1 MFTNIESNTADDLWL
16 KAVDLFR
23 DGKSAKQSS
32 RAGITDEVLHAA
44 LCLHDPRQR
53 WVVSRSPG
61 LNPAFAMAEV
71 IWMLRG
77 RNDSAFLTYFNT
89 ALPKFAGTGTTFHG
103 AYGFRLRRQTGVDQ
117 LARAYQALRSNSE
130 SRQVVMQIWDSS
142 TDLPSENGDAV
153 AADIPCNVCAMLK
166 VRSGKLDWMQIMR
179 SNDLFRG
186 LPYNLVQ
193 FTSLHE
199 IMAGWLGVELGSY
212 HHVSDSLHIYE
223 DTKADV
229 LAASTIDVPKN
240 VDSLAATFDETDSI
254 VQSMESL
261 IMRII
266 DEHIT
271 SSQLIDELGAMQVPA
286 AWMNMASVLAAE
298 GIRKRRDKWAVDQA
312 MANCLNPVFTHMYAR
327 WMARVSPTSL

>member
-1 MFTNIESNTADDLWL
+1 MFTNIESNTADELWL
-16 KAVDLFR
+16 TAVDLFR

-32 RAGITDEVLHAA
+32 RSGITDEVLHAA

-103 AYGFRLRRQTGVDQ
+103 AYGFRLRHQTGLDQ
-117 LARAYQALRSNSE
+117 LARAFQALRSNPE
-130 SRQVVMQIWDSS
+130 SRQVVLQIWDSS
-142 TDLPSENGDAV
+142 TDFPSENGDAL

-193 FTSLHE
+193 FSSLHE

-223 DTKADV
+223 DTKEDV
-229 LAASTIDVPKN
+229 FAASAVEVPKN
-240 VDSLAATFDETDSI
+240 VDSLAANFDETESI
-254 VQSMESL
+254 VRSIESL
-261 IMRII
+261 IVRII
-266 DEHIT
+266 DKHVT
-271 SSQLIDELGAMQVPA
+271 SPQLIEELGAMQIPA
-286 AWMNMASVLAAE
+286 AWMNIASVLTAE
-298 GIRKRRDKWAVDQA
+298 GVRKRRDGRAIIQA
-312 MANCLNPVFTHMYAR
+312 MGNCINPVFSQMYDR
-327 WMARVSPTSL
+327 WLARVNSA

>member
-1 MFTNIESNTADDLWL
+1 MFTNIESNTANELWL

-32 RAGITDEVLHAA
+32 RAGTTDEVLHAA
-44 LCLHDPRQR
+44 LCLHDSRQR

-89 ALPKFAGTGTTFHG
+89 ALPKFAGTGPTFHG
-103 AYGFRLRRQTGVDQ
+103 AYGFRLRHQTGVDQ
-117 LARAYQALRSNSE
+117 LARAFLALRANQE
-130 SRQVVMQIWDSS
+130 SRQVVLQIWDSS
-142 TDLPSENGDAV
+142 TDFPSENGDAL

-223 DTKADV
+223 DTKQDV
-229 LAASTIDVPKN
+229 LAASATEVPIN
-240 VDSLAATFDETDSI
+240 ADSLAATFEDTEAI
-254 VQSMESL
+254 ARCIERL
-261 IMRII
+261 ILRII
-266 DEHIT
+266 DKHV
-271 SSQLIDELGAMQVPA
+271 SSHELIDELQAMRIPVG
-286 AWMNMASVLAAE
+286 WMNIASVLTAE
-298 GIRKRRDKWAVDQA
+298 GARKRRDKQA
-312 MANCLNPVFTHMYAR
+312 LTQAIGSCTNPVFLHLYDR
-327 WMARVSPTSL
+327 WLERVNCA

>member
-23 DGKSAKQSS
+23 EGKSARQSS
-32 RAGITDEVLHAA
+32 RAGNTDEVLHAA
-44 LCLHDPRQR
+44 LCLNDPRQR
-53 WVVSRSPG
+53 WVVSRNPG

-103 AYGFRLRRQTGVDQ
+103 AYGYRLRHQTGVDQ
-117 LARAYQALRSNSE
+117 LARAFQALRSNSE
-130 SRQVVMQIWDSS
+130 SRQVVLQIWDSR
-142 TDLPSENGDAV
+142 TDLPSASGKAM

-166 VRSGKLDWMQIMR
+166 VRSGRLDWMQIMR

-193 FTSLHE
+193 FTTLHE

-223 DTKADV
+223 DTKDDV
-229 LAASTIDVPKN
+229 FAASTIEVPKN
-240 VDSLAATFDETDSI
+240 GDSLAAPFDETESI
-254 VQSMESL
+254 GRSMERL

-266 DEHIT
+266 DEHV
-271 SSQLIDELGAMQVPA
+271 SSTQLIDELGAMQLPV
-286 AWMNMASVLAAE
+286 AWKNMASVLIAE
-298 GIRKRRDKWAVDQA
+298 GCRKRRHKLAVSEA
-312 MANCLNPVFTHMYAR
+312 MASCGNPVFTTMYDR
-327 WMARVSPTSL
+327 WLGRVVQAKP

>member
-1 MFTNIESNTADDLWL
+1 MFTNIESNTADELWL

-103 AYGFRLRRQTGVDQ
+103 AYGFRLRHQTGVDQ
-117 LARAYQALRSNSE
+117 LARAFQALRSNPE
-130 SRQVVMQIWDSS
+130 SRQVVLQIWDSS
-142 TDLPSENGDAV
+142 IDFPSENGDAM

-166 VRSGKLDWMQIMR
+166 VRSGKLDWLQIMR

-223 DTKADV
+223 DTKEDV
-229 LAASTIDVPKN
+229 FDCSAIEVPKN
-240 VDSLAATFDETDSI
+240 VDSLAATFDETESI
-254 VQSMESL
+254 VRIIESL
-261 IMRII
+261 IMKII
-266 DEHIT
+266 DKQVT
-271 SSQLIDELGAMQVPA
+271 SPQLMEELGAMQVPA
-286 AWMNMASVLAAE
+286 AWMNIASVLTAE
-298 GIRKRRDKWAVDQA
+298 GVRKRQDKLAMNQA
-312 MANCLNPVFTHMYAR
+312 MVFCTNPVFSYMYER
-327 WMARVSPTSL
+327 WLARVSSS